1 MIDLSYDF
9 IITLQNEV
17 SRKFGADTIT
27 PSDCKRL
34 SDHIR
39 DETTKAVSE
48 TTLKRVFGFATTKHS
63 FSRYTL
69 NTLAQY
75 CNYRDWDDFQAQHYV
90 QTDGNELNDSKWL
103 ELKNKAVTISH
114 YTILT
119 LKNRSGIPFN
129 LTVPRPSCF
138 AHIERFL
145 ESDYAATALIA
156 PSGWGK
162 SVTLVHMAEHFWFSK
177 DAKFKKDICWF
188 IHAHAAGSL
197 LLRGFSLATWLDNQ
211 LNLGAGEN
219 FREYF
224 ASHFDKIRGRL
235 ILIIDGFDE
244 ITIAGDKLKL
254 LYTKL
259 EEFVYSNDLFPWVK
273 VILSIRSS
281 TWSDIFQHSLQY
293 PAFRRYWYL
302 GPEMD
307 EETSINLPS
316 LTEQEVKSVLYNHR
330 IDPATVRTFS
340 EGFLQKLRYP
350 YYLQLFCQ
358 LNTGPGQH
366 FVSEHLSLFEMISKF
381 VQIKVFNS
389 PTNTFKVRIIEK
401 MLWLLDLGKAGQY
414 TDKNLLLNK
423 NADLFP
429 AYKEL
434 LADNI
439 LVEEN
444 LSQEVMFLVKVRFA
458 HQFLLEYFSAMHY
471 IKQANDQIDEHML
484 QKIAKQLP
492 SSSYRVGI
500 FKWLLRYA
508 INNEQPE
515 AIHKIFS
522 LTLSTMEKS
531 YLLEYLAIHYQPESE
546 KPALLSSIFP
556 QGYFRKNPLSRFIND
571 NFLHFGKKR
580 VLNALLDLS
589 EMPDDKLKI
598 RGILFSLS
606 LLQLDAEQCEL
617 ELSNIKKLISR
628 ETVDDEVWVSPYDL
642 YLFVYEYLKFG
653 IINES
658 IKDKIYNYPRY
669 LTGSTRHAP
678 TVAQE
683 MVFRMT
689 GMAFA
694 LLNDNTH
701 MLNYTKRIFECFPA
715 LVYQRT
721 NSLRLVL
728 LCWQALA
735 CLGLDNLA
743 PANKICQH
751 ADKLLKAYPFDFT
764 SGRHIEVLQKMI
776 LAEIYFK
783 EKELNRAIRI
793 AEAAVEISQ
802 KMDLKL
808 LLLTGFRQLSK
819 MYSQV
824 RFDKQYNQAQQQ
836 MSLINKSTS
845 FKHFERVLV
854 TVSKTNQL

>member
-17 SRKFGADTIT
+17 SRKFGSDTIT

-34 SDHIR
+34 SDLIR

-75 CNYRDWDDFQAQHYV
+75 CNYKDWDDFQAQHYI
-90 QTDGNELNDSKWL
+90 QTDSNELNDSKWL
-103 ELKNKAVTISH
+103 ELKNKAITISH

-119 LKNRSGIPFN
+119 LKNRSGIPFA

-162 SVTLVHMAEHFWFSK
+162 SVSLVHMAEHFWFSK

-224 ASHFDKIRGRL
+224 ATHFDKIRGRL

-244 ITIAGDKLKL
+244 IAVANDKLKL

-273 VILSIRSS
+273 VVLSIRSS

-307 EETSINLPS
+307 EETSINLPY

-340 EGFLQKLRYP
+340 EHFLQKLRYP

-358 LNTGPGQH
+358 LNTGPGQS
-366 FVSEHLSLFEMISKF
+366 FVNEHLSLFEMVSKF
-381 VQIKVFNS
+381 VQNKVFNS
-389 PTNTFKVRIIEK
+389 PTNTFKVKIIEK

-423 NADLFP
+423 SADLFP
-429 AYKEL
+429 AYREL

-444 LSQEVMFLVKVRFA
+444 LSQEVIFVVRVRFA

-471 IKQANDQIDEHML
+471 IKQSNDVIDENML
-484 QKIAKQLP
+484 QKIAQQLP
-492 SSSYRVGI
+492 ASSYRVGV

-508 INNEQPE
+508 INNSQPE
-515 AIHKIFS
+515 GIHRIFGLP
-522 LTLSTMEKS
+522 LTTTEKS
-531 YLLEYLAIHYQPESE
+531 YLLEYLAVHYQHESE
-546 KPALLSSIFP
+546 KQTLLSNVFP
-556 QGYFRKNPLSRFIND
+556 QGYFRKNPLNRFITD
-571 NFLHFGKKR
+571 NFLHFGKRK

-589 EMPDDKLKI
+589 EVPDDKLKI
-598 RGILFSLS
+598 RSILFTIS
-606 LLQLDAEQCEL
+606 LLQLDAEQCEQ
-617 ELSNIKKLISR
+617 ELSNIKKLISKD
-628 ETVDDEVWVSPYDL
+628 TIDDEVWVSPYDL

-653 IINES
+653 IINEN

-683 MVFRMT
+683 IVFRMT
-689 GMAFA
+689 GFAFA
-694 LLNDNTH
+694 LLNDNIH
-701 MLNYTKRIFECFPA
+701 MLNYTRRVFECFPT

-721 NSLRLVL
+721 SSLRLSL
-728 LCWQALA
+728 LGWQALA
-735 CLGLDNLA
+735 YLGQDNL
-743 PANKICQH
+743 PLANKICQH
-751 ADKLLKAYPFDFT
+751 TDKLTRAYPFDIT
-764 SGRHIEVLQKMI
+764 GGRHIEVLQKLI
-776 LAEIYFK
+776 LAEVLFK
-783 EKELNRAIRI
+783 EEELNRAIRT
-793 AEAAVEISQ
+793 AESAIDVSQ
-802 KMDLKL
+802 KLDFKL
-808 LLLTGFRQLSK
+808 LLLTGFKLLSK

-836 MSLINKSTS
+836 MALINKSTS
-845 FKHFERVLV
+845 FKHFDKLSLV
-854 TVSKTNQL
+854 SF